1 MSKEDAPNF
10 RDILCCEHCTHISWI
25 TRKDAWCTKHEFD
38 LNPAHEVFVARICD
52 DFEVD
57 DE

>member
-1 MSKEDAPNF
+1 MSKPPSF
-10 RDILCCEHCTHISWI
+10 RNIDCCQYCIHISWV
-25 TRKDAWCTKHEFD
+25 TRKDAWCTKHEID
-38 LNPAHEVFVARICD
+38 LNTAHEVFVARICD